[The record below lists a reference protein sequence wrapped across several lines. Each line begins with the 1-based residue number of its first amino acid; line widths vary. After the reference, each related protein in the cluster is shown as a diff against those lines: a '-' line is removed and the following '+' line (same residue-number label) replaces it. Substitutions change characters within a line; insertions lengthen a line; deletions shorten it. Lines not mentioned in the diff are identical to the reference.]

1 MEFLVNLPM
10 PCVNAAVADHLVM
23 LFGDMLDETP
33 YEPHDRKGLFHI
45 DVIFVAVVMEGDKAA
60 IVVVNPGRGDN
71 GPAQI
76 APDVFHGGSGV
87 TFIRLCIDIETVF
100 VFPVTAGLQLFEG
113 RADFFFHFIQQGGA
127 ESFAE
132 VCIVEVVDI
141 APETIIAVTTL
152 GNEAV
157 DVGVPL

>member
-1 MEFLVNLPM
+1 MEFFVNLP
-10 PCVNAAVADHLVM
+10 VAGINAAIADHLVM
-23 LFGDMLDETP
+23 LFGDMLDKAV
-33 YEPHDRKGLFHI
+33 YELHNRKGLFHI
-45 DVIFVAVVMEGDKAA
+45 DVIFVAVVMEGDKAT

-71 GPAQI
+71 GTPEI
-76 APDVFHGGSGV
+76 TPDVFHGGSGV

-100 VFPVTAGLQLFEG
+100 VFPVTAGLHLFEG